1 MSEYQGTDLFSLG
14 GPGSGKGSICKRILT
29 DPDFQGVAHVS
40 IGDFLRVEIEQKG
53 VDGPLIEQTMKDG
66 KLLPSSMILHYL
78 RKAIDSAV
86 QETGKTYILLD
97 GFPRM
102 VPQAKL
108 FVEQKVRCYPVY
120 VVPSVNALLGLIE
133 YIGI

>member
-1 MSEYQGTDLFSLG
+1 
-14 GPGSGKGSICKRILT
+14 
-29 DPDFQGVAHVS
+29 
-40 IGDFLRVEIEQKG
+40 
-53 VDGPLIEQTMKDG
+53 MKDG

-86 QETGKTYILLD
+86 KETGKTYILLD

-102 VPQAKL
+102 VSQAKL
-108 FVEQKVRCYPVY
+108 FIEQMVRYYPVY